1 VTGRTRRLASG
12 RGNGVRLDVVTAIV
26 GLTGGIASGK
36 SSVASILRAEGVVIV
51 DADEVAREV
60 VAKGSPGLSAVV
72 EAFGPHILGP
82 GGELDRKALGARVFA
97 DAEARRQLEAI
108 THPRIFARSMEK
120 LGAVAASGAPYGM
133 YDAALLVENGSHR
146 MMQALVV
153 VAAPRALQRARIV
166 ARDGLTE
173 AEADARIDAQLP
185 LEQKIAVADHVIW
198 NDADLGTLR
207 ARTLDVHRRL
217 TEQFA

>member
-1 VTGRTRRLASG
+1 
-12 RGNGVRLDVVTAIV
+12 VTAIV

-36 SSVASILRAEGVVIV
+36 SSVAAILRSEGVAIV
-51 DADEVAREV
+51 DADEVAREIVAPGSAGLEAV
-60 VAKGSPGLSAVV
+60 VA
-72 EAFGPHILGP
+72 AFGPEVLMP
-82 GGELDRKALGARVFA
+82 GGELDRRALGARVFA
-97 DAEARRQLEAI
+97 DPAARRQLEAI

-120 LGAVAASGAPYGM
+120 LGAIAASGAPYGI

-166 ARDGLTE
+166 ARDGLSE

-198 NDADLGTLR
+198 NDADRGTLR
-207 ARTLDVHRRL
+207 ARTLDVHRLL
-217 TEQFA
+217 TERFA

>member
-1 VTGRTRRLASG
+1 M
-12 RGNGVRLDVVTAIV
+12 GVRLVSVTAIV

-36 SSVASILRAEGVVIV
+36 TSVAAVLREVGVAIV
-51 DADEVAREV
+51 DADEVAREIV
-60 VAKGSPGLSAVV
+60 LPGSPGLAAVV
-72 EAFGPHILGP
+72 EAFGPAILDAEGR
-82 GGELDRKALGARVFA
+82 LDRKALGARVFA
-97 DAEARRQLEAI
+97 DPAARRQLEAI

-120 LGAVAASGAPYGM
+120 LGEVARSGVPYGV

-146 MMQALVV
+146 MLDALVV

-166 ARDGLTE
+166 ARDGLSE

-198 NDADLGTLR
+198 NDADLDTLR
-207 ARTLDVHRRL
+207 ARTLAVHQAL
-217 TEQFA
+217 TQRFA